1 MIENLRDLIKERREW
16 MKQYDTMKKRIEKLE
31 DELEYWKYRAE
42 MAEYN
47 DV

>member
-16 MKQYDTMKKRIEKLE
+16 MKQYEVMRKKI
-31 DELEYWKYRAE
+31 DELEEELSYWKYRAE